1 MTCSVHVIIRATVKA
16 GTQEWNQEWNRNGME
31 SERNE
36 IPLINN
42 TWATEL
48 RRTMEQSAE
57 KDVIVDL
64 TGIAGSSDFIDLTG
78 IAGSSDFIDL
88 TLDCEEKMDTENLQT

>member
-1 MTCSVHVIIRATVKA
+1 MVSFDRATVKA

-42 TWATEL
+42 MWATEL
-48 RRTMEQSAE
+48 RRRMEQSAE
-57 KDVIVDL
+57 KDVIV
-64 TGIAGSSDFIDLTG
+64 DLTG